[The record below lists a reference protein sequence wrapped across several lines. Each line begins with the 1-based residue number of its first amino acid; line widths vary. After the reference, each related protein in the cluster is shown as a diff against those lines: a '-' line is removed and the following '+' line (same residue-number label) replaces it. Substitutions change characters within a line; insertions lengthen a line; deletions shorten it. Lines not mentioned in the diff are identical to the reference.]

1 MGEKNQIRYPY
12 LDYAR
17 VFVAYLVIFAHLL
30 PVKDLVIRPYIY
42 AFHMPFFFLVSGI
55 LHKYD
60 GTIQIKKY
68 ARTLLIPFL
77 FFNAVF
83 FILKPICYWYGVWSS
98 PFNSYTEFF
107 PMCWAFAKS
116 SVSEVFLGMNGIN
129 GPTWFIAA
137 LFYCKVFMDVLKKYR
152 WTSVLFI
159 ALFCVLFV
167 LKGPIKGQNV
177 LFVRQAC
184 MAFPFYFLGF
194 VCKEWFHK
202 TSTVKIIW
210 KIVFFVMAILV
221 SLVITHFNG
230 RVSIFSGKFGDLP
243 YKSNIMCFYLN
254 GMLASIGVLFLS
266 SCFPENGIIKKV
278 AMSLITVLGAQ
289 NLFNY
294 SIRPFAQDS
303 FLLCAVL
310 SIPILICCV
319 LIHQFL
325 EKYCP
330 VFVGK
335 AKPKIEHE
343 K

>member
-1 MGEKNQIRYPY
+1 MGEKTQIRYPY

-17 VFVAYLVIFAHLL
+17 VFVAYLVIFGHLL

-83 FILKPICYWYGVWSS
+83 FILKPICYWYGVWNS
-98 PFNSYTEFF
+98 PFNSYTGFF
-107 PMCWAFAKS
+107 PMLRDF
-116 SVSEVFLGMNGIN
+116 SVSSLKSLLKGANGVN

-137 LFYCKVFMDVLKKYR
+137 LFWCKIFLDALNKHR
-152 WTSVLFI
+152 WLSVVYLV
-159 ALFCVLFV
+159 LFCVLFV
-167 LKGPIKGQNV
+167 IKSPMKGQNV
-177 LFVRQAC
+177 LFVKQAC

-202 TSTVKIIW
+202 MSTVKLIW
-210 KIVFFVMAILV
+210 KILFFVIAIMV

-230 RVSIFSGKFGDLP
+230 RVSVFGGQYGDLP
-243 YKSNIMCFYLN
+243 YKTCIPVFYFN
-254 GMLASIGVLFLS
+254 AMIASVGVLFLS
-266 SCFPENGIIKKV
+266 SCFGENKWVKTM
-278 AMSLITVLGAQ
+278 ALSLITVLGAQ

-294 SIRPFAQDS
+294 TLHGYVQNM

-319 LIHQFL
+319 LIHQLL
-325 EKYCP
+325 EKHCP
-330 VFVGK
+330 VLVGRV
-335 AKPKIEHE
+335 KPK
-343 K
+343 KQS